1 MLPVPTGTSR
11 SSGIPE
17 YFKRMFNYTQM
28 DLEYTFYQMF
38 YLCVAPA
45 RAYRTTKHHK
55 QTKNQWARDD
65 PGFAVIL
72 GVFMIVASLAFAV
85 AFRDEGVLDIL
96 RIIAS
101 PVLFD
106 FIVVGCVIATFG
118 WL

>member
-55 QTKNQWARDD
+55 RTKERS
-65 PGFAVIL
+65 FYVS
-72 GVFMIVASLAFAV
+72 FSLS
-85 AFRDEGVLDIL
+85 LSSL
-96 RIIAS
+96 S
-101 PVLFD
+101 L
-106 FIVVGCVIATFG
+106 
-118 WL
+118 LNS